1 MDAALAAPY
10 VGPAAERVRRFHE
23 GIAGY
28 EPTPLVSLP
37 GLSARLGI
45 AGIYLKD
52 ESRRFSLNAFKSLG
66 GSWAVARLIA
76 QAHQIPP
83 HQVSWEMLRGPALR
97 EKLRGMTLVTATD
110 GNHGR
115 GIAWVARQLGI
126 PAVVFMP
133 EDTVPE
139 RLRHIRALGAQAS
152 ILPMNYD
159 DTRRHAEAHA
169 KKIHG
174 QLVQDTAWGDYRE
187 IPRWIMQGYVTIGE
201 EIVSQL
207 RAGALPPPTHLFLQ
221 CGAGSFPAALAA
233 NLGSGTNKPF
243 TAILEPRGADCFY
256 RTALAHDGRLHAVTG
271 RLRSIMAGLCVGE
284 PSTLAWEL
292 LSGLSDA
299 FVSCPDEVS
308 VLGMRAASAPMPG
321 DPRVISG
328 ESGAVGLGLMIAAM
342 TDGGEAAREKLRLD
356 RQARVLLIST
366 EGDTDSAGWRDLVWG
381 LRRD

>member
-1 MDAALAAPY
+1 MGWDIRIAPWERQGMDAALAAPY

-159 DTRRHAEAHA
+159 DTRRHAEAA
-169 KKIHG
+169 KSMAKG
-174 QLVQDTAWGDYRE
+174 AGYRLGSY
-187 IPRWIMQGYVTIGE
+187 PRSPVIMQGCDHGE
-201 EIVSQL
+201 EPP
-207 RAGALPPPTHLFLQ
+207 RAGARPPPTCAQ
-221 CGAGSFPAALAA
+221 CGEASAIQL
-233 NLGSGTNKPF
+233 LWDEQPF
-243 TAILEPRGADCFY
+243 TALEPRGADCFY